1 MSPLYTYAHN
11 STKIHKNV
19 LFLNIACGT
28 NYMTTNFSTF
38 TVITKY
44 LVDHGPDSGYQLIEP
59 VDGFHPN
66 QVDLMIKC
74 LAVYSI
80 DVIIIIIKSMVYS
93 NKPIILCDE
102 IWRNILHR
110 GHV

>member
-1 MSPLYTYAHN
+1 MSPLHTCARN
-11 STKIHKNV
+11 STKIHENV
-19 LFLNIACGT
+19 LFLNIVNCT
-28 NYMTTNFSTF
+28 DMTENLSIF